1 MPSARVQRYV
11 DAHLKW
17 RNTEGQAERDRLLNE
32 VRASRGV
39 LKGRE
44 FKEAADLIAAANGRP
59 TVQYTHT
66 KTEEQMAQ
74 EATATETVAKPK
86 KEKKAVAKPKAKA
99 KKKAV
104 KVEGSII
111 DNATRKEYE
120 KSNVKTASGARSI
133 SNGDTVAKALNGLTV
148 EQLEKVAKRA
158 DIEDRFKGWNKLN
171 PGMQRMNLGNVLRAQ
186 IKNGDVKAKA
196 TIAEAAKMDRE
207 VVGAKKPA
215 KKEKVA

>member
-1 MPSARVQRYV
+1 MSNPRVQRYV

-17 RNTEGQAERDRLLNE
+17 RDASGPERDRLLAE
-32 VRASRGV
+32 VHAARGV

-59 TVQYTHT
+59 TVQYTHS
-66 KTEEQMAQ
+66 KTEEQMAT
-74 EATATETVAKPK
+74 EATATETATAIPKATK
-86 KEKKAVAKPKAKA
+86 KEKKVAKPKA

-158 DIEDRFKGWNKLN
+158 DLEDRFKGWGKLN

-196 TIAEAAKMDRE
+196 TVAEAAKMDRE
-207 VVGAKKPA
+207 VVGAKK
-215 KKEKVA
+215 KEKAA